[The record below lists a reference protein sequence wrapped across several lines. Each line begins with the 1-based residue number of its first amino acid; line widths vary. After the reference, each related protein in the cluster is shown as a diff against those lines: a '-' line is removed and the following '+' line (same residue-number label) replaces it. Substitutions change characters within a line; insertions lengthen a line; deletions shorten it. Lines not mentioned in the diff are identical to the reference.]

1 MAHLRFNLTP
11 WLYYRDPSDKQ
22 PTRMMAGEGATRQEG
37 SKPAFTC
44 DCGSVLVWVKST
56 RTGKSYLATCFPRHQ
71 EGWYYV
77 KSQPHTQEAHA
88 ENLAR
93 REAFKVWDAPNAAAY
108 EEAIKAHEQMKGEQ
122 S

>member
-1 MAHLRFNLTP
+1 MAHLYPKLTP
-11 WLYYRDPSDKQ
+11 WLYYRNQHDKT

-44 DCGSVLVWVKST
+44 ECGAVLVWVKST
-56 RTGKSYLATCFPRHQ
+56 RTGKNYLATCYPRHS

-77 KSQPHTQEAHA
+77 KSQPHTAQAHA
-88 ENLAR
+88 EKLAE

-108 EEAIKAHEQMKGEQ
+108 QAAIEAAAALKENQ